1 MKLNKRVLLMGLSL
15 SVLSTMSFAE
25 QASNAQAVFNDAY
38 QNYLNAVKTKENMQ
52 QAAEQAYTL
61 GKAVYGDNSDN
72 TANLAINYAK
82 SINGYGK
89 KWIEKRFSLYQQA
102 YTISVNNHG
111 NKSLETVDSLVG
123 MANFAPSAQKADYY
137 LDQVIAIANTENKPK
152 FLADMKLEAATILAN
167 KFSYEKYREAK
178 NYLEEAD
185 EYYQANLPKN
195 SVEQIKADFLMA
207 SFAEGRKR
215 YDQAI
220 ERLNRVVK
228 VFDENL
234 SYDHSAEL
242 TAHSRLIGLYEKQGK
257 SDEATKHCIAIAKMV
272 PWKES
277 QEQTP
282 LYRVN
287 PKYPKNK
294 ARFSKDGSV
303 VMEFQVDESGFV
315 KNPQVLSSEGG
326 VAFEKSAV
334 EALAQWRYAPKFEH
348 GKAVAATS
356 KVQLDFK
363 VNR

>member
-25 QASNAQAVFNDAY
+25 QASNAQTVFNDAY

-242 TAHSRLIGLYEKQGK
+242 TAHSRLIGLYEKKGK

-315 KNPQVLSSEGG
+315 KNPQVISSEGG

>member
-111 NKSLETVDSLVG
+111 NKSLETVDSLIG

-242 TAHSRLIGLYEKQGK
+242 TAHSRLIGLYEKKGK

-315 KNPQVLSSEGG
+315 KNPQVISSEGG

>member
-38 QNYLNAVKTKENMQ
+38 QNYLNAVKTKENVQ
-52 QAAEQAYTL
+52 QAAKQAYTL

-242 TAHSRLIGLYEKQGK
+242 TAHSRLIGLYEKKGK

-315 KNPQVLSSEGG
+315 KNPQVISSEGG

>member
-38 QNYLNAVKTKENMQ
+38 QNYLSAVKTKENVQ

-185 EYYQANLPKN
+185 EYYLANLPKN

-220 ERLNRVVK
+220 ERLNRVVN
-228 VFDENL
+228 VFDESL
-234 SYDHSAEL
+234 SYDHNAEL

-287 PKYPKNK
+287 PKYPTNK
-294 ARFSKDGSV
+294 ARFRKDGKV
-303 VMEFQVDESGFV
+303 VMEFEVDESGFV

>member
-137 LDQVIAIANTENKPK
+137 LEQVIAIANTENKPK

-242 TAHSRLIGLYEKQGK
+242 TAHSRLIGLYEKKGK

-315 KNPQVLSSEGG
+315 KNPQVISSEGG

>member
-242 TAHSRLIGLYEKQGK
+242 TAHSRLIGLYEKKGK

-315 KNPQVLSSEGG
+315 KNPQVISSEGG

>member
-1 MKLNKRVLLMGLSL
+1 MKLNKLALLMGLSL
-15 SVLSTMSFAE
+15 SVLSTTSFAE
-25 QASNAQAVFNDAY
+25 QTNNAQAVFNDAY
-38 QNYLNAVKTKENMQ
+38 QNYLNAIKTKENVQ

-61 GKAVYGDNSDN
+61 GKTVYGENADN

-82 SINGYGK
+82 SINRYGK
-89 KWIEKRFSLYQQA
+89 QWIEKRFSLYQQA
-102 YTISVNNHG
+102 YTILVNNHG
-111 NKSLETVDSLVG
+111 KQSPETIDALVG
-123 MANFAPSAQKADYY
+123 MASFAPSAQKADYY
-137 LDQVIAIANTENKPK
+137 LEQVIAIANTQNNPK
-152 FLADMKLEAATILAN
+152 FVADMKLEAATILAN

-185 EYYQANLPKN
+185 EYYLANLPKN

-220 ERLNRVVK
+220 ERLNRVVN
-228 VFDENL
+228 VFDESL
-234 SYDHSAEL
+234 SYDHNAEL

-277 QEQTP
+277 QEQKP

-303 VMEFQVDESGFV
+303 VMEFEVDESGFV
-315 KNPQVLSSEGG
+315 KNPQVISSEGG

>member
-38 QNYLNAVKTKENMQ
+38 QNYLNAIKTKENMQ

-137 LDQVIAIANTENKPK
+137 LEQVIAIANTENKPK

-242 TAHSRLIGLYEKQGK
+242 TAHSRLIGLYEKKGK

-315 KNPQVLSSEGG
+315 KNPQVISSEGG

>member
-61 GKAVYGDNSDN
+61 GKAIYGDNSDN

-207 SFAEGRKR
+207 SFAEGRK
-215 YDQAI
+215 
-220 ERLNRVVK
+220 
-228 VFDENL
+228 
-234 SYDHSAEL
+234 
-242 TAHSRLIGLYEKQGK
+242 
-257 SDEATKHCIAIAKMV
+257 
-272 PWKES
+272 
-277 QEQTP
+277 
-282 LYRVN
+282 
-287 PKYPKNK
+287 
-294 ARFSKDGSV
+294 
-303 VMEFQVDESGFV
+303 
-315 KNPQVLSSEGG
+315 
-326 VAFEKSAV
+326 
-334 EALAQWRYAPKFEH
+334 
-348 GKAVAATS
+348 
-356 KVQLDFK
+356 
-363 VNR
+363 

>member
-25 QASNAQAVFNDAY
+25 QANNAQTVFNDAY
-38 QNYLNAVKTKENMQ
+38 QNYLNAVKTKENVQ
-52 QAAEQAYTL
+52 QAAEQTYTL

-102 YTISVNNHG
+102 YTILVNNHG
-111 NKSLETVDSLVG
+111 NQSLETVDSLVG

-137 LDQVIAIANTENKPK
+137 LEQVIAIANTENRPK

-167 KFSYEKYREAK
+167 KFSYKKYREAK

-207 SFAEGRKR
+207 SFAEGRKK

-242 TAHSRLIGLYEKQGK
+242 TAHSRLIGLYEKKGK

-282 LYRVN
+282 LYRVE

>member
-1 MKLNKRVLLMGLSL
+1 MKLNKLALLMGLGL
-15 SVLSTMSFAE
+15 SVLSTTSFAE
-25 QASNAQAVFNDAY
+25 QTNNAQAVFNDAY
-38 QNYLNAVKTKENMQ
+38 QNYLNAIKTKENVQ

-61 GKAVYGDNSDN
+61 GKTVYGDNSDN

-102 YTISVNNHG
+102 YTILVNNHG
-111 NKSLETVDSLVG
+111 NQSLETVDSLVG

-137 LDQVIAIANTENKPK
+137 LEQVIAIANTENRPK

-167 KFSYEKYREAK
+167 KFSYGKYREAK

-234 SYDHSAEL
+234 SYDHNAEL

-287 PKYPKNK
+287 PKYPTNK
-294 ARFSKDGSV
+294 ARFRKDGKV
-303 VMEFQVDESGFV
+303 VMEFEVDESGFV

>member
-185 EYYQANLPKN
+185 EYYLANLPKN

-220 ERLNRVVK
+220 ERLNRVVN
-228 VFDENL
+228 VFDESL
-234 SYDHSAEL
+234 SYDHNAEL

-287 PKYPKNK
+287 PKYPTNK
-294 ARFSKDGSV
+294 ARFRKDGKV
-303 VMEFQVDESGFV
+303 VMEFEVDESGFV

>member
-15 SVLSTMSFAE
+15 SVLSTMSFAK
-25 QASNAQAVFNDAY
+25 QANSAQAVFSDAY
-38 QNYLNAVKTKENMQ
+38 QNYLNAVKTKENVQ

-137 LDQVIAIANTENKPK
+137 LEQVIAIANTENRPK

-287 PKYPKNK
+287 PKYPTNK
-294 ARFSKDGSV
+294 ARFRKDGKV
-303 VMEFQVDESGFV
+303 VMEFEVDESGFV

>member
-25 QASNAQAVFNDAY
+25 QASNAQGVFNDAY
-38 QNYLNAVKTKENMQ
+38 QNYLNAVKTKENVQ

-242 TAHSRLIGLYEKQGK
+242 TAHSRLIGLYEKKGK

-315 KNPQVLSSEGG
+315 KNPQVISSEGG

>member
-242 TAHSRLIGLYEKQGK
+242 TAHSRLVGLYEKKGK

-315 KNPQVLSSEGG
+315 KNPQVISSEGG

>member
-1 MKLNKRVLLMGLSL
+1 MKLNKLALLMGLGL
-15 SVLSTMSFAE
+15 SVLSTTSFAE
-25 QASNAQAVFNDAY
+25 QTNNAQAVFNDAY

-111 NKSLETVDSLVG
+111 NKSLETVDSLIG

-242 TAHSRLIGLYEKQGK
+242 TAHSRLIGLYEKKGK

-315 KNPQVLSSEGG
+315 KNPQVISSEGG

-348 GKAVAATS
+348 GKAVTATS

>member
-1 MKLNKRVLLMGLSL
+1 MKLNKRVLLIGLSL
-15 SVLSTMSFAE
+15 SVLCSTSQAE
-25 QASNAQAVFNDAY
+25 QVTTSQVEFNNAY
-38 QNYLNAVKTKENMQ
+38 QSYLDAVK
-52 QAAEQAYTL
+52 AAENVQQTAERAYTL
-61 GKAVYGDNSDN
+61 GKSVYGDNSDN

-111 NKSLETVDSLVG
+111 KKSLETVDSLVG

-137 LDQVIAIANTENKPK
+137 LDQVIAIANTQNKPK

-167 KFSYEKYREAK
+167 KFGYEKYHEAK

-185 EYYQANLPKN
+185 EYYQANLHEN
-195 SVEQIKADFLMA
+195 SVERIKADFLMA

-215 YDQAI
+215 YTQAI

-234 SYDHSAEL
+234 NYDHTAEL

-282 LYRVN
+282 LYRVE

-303 VMEFQVDESGFV
+303 VMEFEVNESGFV
-315 KNPQVLSSEGG
+315 KNLQVLSSEGG
-326 VAFEKSAV
+326 LAFEKSAV
-334 EALAQWRYAPKFEH
+334 EALEQWRYAPKFEN

-363 VNR
+363 VKR

>member
-15 SVLSTMSFAE
+15 SVLSTMSFAK
-25 QASNAQAVFNDAY
+25 QANSAQAVFSDAY

-52 QAAEQAYTL
+52 QAAQQAYTL

-215 YDQAI
+215 YDHAI

-242 TAHSRLIGLYEKQGK
+242 TAHSRLIGLYEKKGK

-282 LYRVN
+282 LYRVE

-326 VAFEKSAV
+326 LAFEKSAV

>member
-15 SVLSTMSFAE
+15 SVLSTMSFAK
-25 QASNAQAVFNDAY
+25 QANSAQAVFSDAY
-38 QNYLNAVKTKENMQ
+38 QNYLNAVKTKENVQ

-102 YTISVNNHG
+102 YTILVNNHG
-111 NKSLETVDSLVG
+111 NQSLETVDSLVG

-137 LDQVIAIANTENKPK
+137 LEQVIAIANTENRPK

-167 KFSYEKYREAK
+167 KFSYGKYREAK

-287 PKYPKNK
+287 PKYPTNK
-294 ARFSKDGSV
+294 ARFRKDGKV
-303 VMEFQVDESGFV
+303 VMEFEVDESGFV

-326 VAFEKSAV
+326 VAFEKSTV

>member
-1 MKLNKRVLLMGLSL
+1 MGLSL

-228 VFDENL
+228 VFDENW

-242 TAHSRLIGLYEKQGK
+242 TAHSRLIGLYEKKGK

-315 KNPQVLSSEGG
+315 KNPQVISSEGG

>member
-1 MKLNKRVLLMGLSL
+1 MKLNKRVLLIGLSL
-15 SVLSTMSFAE
+15 SVLCSTSQAE
-25 QASNAQAVFNDAY
+25 QVTTSQVEFNNAY
-38 QNYLNAVKTKENMQ
+38 QSYLDAVKAADNVQ
-52 QAAEQAYTL
+52 QTAERAYTL
-61 GKAVYGDNSDN
+61 GKSVYGENADN

-82 SINGYGK
+82 SINRYGK
-89 KWIEKRFSLYQQA
+89 QWIEKRFSLYQQA
-102 YTISVNNHG
+102 YTILANNHG
-111 NKSLETVDSLVG
+111 KQSPETIDALVG
-123 MANFAPSAQKADYY
+123 MASFAPSAQKADYY
-137 LDQVIAIANTENKPK
+137 LEQVIAIANTQNNPK
-152 FLADMKLEAATILAN
+152 FVADMKLEAATILAN

-185 EYYQANLPKN
+185 EYYLANLPKN
-195 SVEQIKADFLMA
+195 SVEQIKADFLIA

-220 ERLNRVVK
+220 ERLNRVVNA
-228 VFDENL
+228 FDESL
-234 SYDHSAEL
+234 SYDHNAEL

-287 PKYPKNK
+287 PKYPQNK
-294 ARFSKDGSV
+294 ARFNKDGSV
-303 VMEFQVDESGFV
+303 VMEFEVDESGFV
-315 KNPQVLSSEGG
+315 KNPQVISSEGG

>member
-61 GKAVYGDNSDN
+61 GKAIYGDNSDN

-242 TAHSRLIGLYEKQGK
+242 TAHSRLIGLYEKKGK

-315 KNPQVLSSEGG
+315 KNPQVISSEGG

>member
-25 QASNAQAVFNDAY
+25 QASNAQGVFNDAY

-242 TAHSRLIGLYEKQGK
+242 TAHSRLIGLYEKKGK

-315 KNPQVLSSEGG
+315 KNPQVISSEGG

>member
-1 MKLNKRVLLMGLSL
+1 MKLNKLALLMGLGL
-15 SVLSTMSFAE
+15 SVLSTTPFAE
-25 QASNAQAVFNDAY
+25 QANNAQAVFNDAY
-38 QNYLNAVKTKENMQ
+38 QNYLNAVKTKENVQ

-61 GKAVYGDNSDN
+61 GKAVYGENADN

-82 SINGYGK
+82 SINRYGK
-89 KWIEKRFSLYQQA
+89 QWIEKRFSLYQQA

-111 NKSLETVDSLVG
+111 KQSLETVDALVG

-137 LDQVIAIANTENKPK
+137 LEQVIAIANTENKPK

-228 VFDENL
+228 VFDESL
-234 SYDHSAEL
+234 SYDHNAEL

-303 VMEFQVDESGFV
+303 VMEFEVNESGFV
-315 KNPQVLSSEGG
+315 KNPRVLSSEGG
-326 VAFEKSAV
+326 LAFEKSAV

>member
-1 MKLNKRVLLMGLSL
+1 MKLNKLALLMGLSL
-15 SVLSTMSFAE
+15 SLLSTTSFAE
-25 QASNAQAVFNDAY
+25 QANNAQTVFNDAY
-38 QNYLNAVKTKENMQ
+38 QNYLNAVKTKENVQ

-102 YTISVNNHG
+102 YTILVNNHG
-111 NKSLETVDSLVG
+111 NQSLETVDSLVG

-137 LDQVIAIANTENKPK
+137 LEQVIAIANTENRPK

-167 KFSYEKYREAK
+167 KFSYKKYREAK

-287 PKYPKNK
+287 PKYPSNK
-294 ARFSKDGSV
+294 ARFRKDGKV
-303 VMEFQVDESGFV
+303 VMEFEVDESGFV

>member
-38 QNYLNAVKTKENMQ
+38 QNYLNAVKTKENVQ

-242 TAHSRLIGLYEKQGK
+242 TAHSRLIGLYEKKGK

-315 KNPQVLSSEGG
+315 KNPQVISSEGG

>member
-242 TAHSRLIGLYEKQGK
+242 TAHSRLIGLYEKKGK

-326 VAFEKSAV
+326 LAFEKSAV

-363 VNR
+363 IRR

>member
-38 QNYLNAVKTKENMQ
+38 QNYLNAVKTKENVQ
-52 QAAEQAYTL
+52 QAAEQAYIL
-61 GKAVYGDNSDN
+61 GKAVYGNNSDN

-111 NKSLETVDSLVG
+111 NESLETVDSLVG

-242 TAHSRLIGLYEKQGK
+242 TAHSRLIGLYEKKGK

-315 KNPQVLSSEGG
+315 KNPQVISSEGG

>member
-1 MKLNKRVLLMGLSL
+1 MKLNKLALLMGLGL
-15 SVLSTMSFAE
+15 SVLSTTSFAE
-25 QASNAQAVFNDAY
+25 QTNNAQAVFNDAY
-38 QNYLNAVKTKENMQ
+38 QNYLNAIKTKENVQ
-52 QAAEQAYTL
+52 QAAEQAYTS
-61 GKAVYGDNSDN
+61 GKTVYGENADN

-82 SINGYGK
+82 SINRYGK
-89 KWIEKRFSLYQQA
+89 QWIEKRFSLYQQA
-102 YTISVNNHG
+102 YTILATNHG
-111 NKSLETVDSLVG
+111 KQSPETIDALVG
-123 MANFAPSAQKADYY
+123 MASFAPSAQKADYY
-137 LDQVIAIANTENKPK
+137 LEQVIAIANIQNNPK
-152 FLADMKLEAATILAN
+152 FVADMKLEAATILAN

-185 EYYQANLPKN
+185 EYYLANLPKN

-220 ERLNRVVK
+220 ERLNRVVN
-228 VFDENL
+228 VFDESL
-234 SYDHSAEL
+234 SYDHNAEL

-287 PKYPKNK
+287 PKYPTNK
-294 ARFSKDGSV
+294 ARFRKDGKV
-303 VMEFQVDESGFV
+303 VMEFEVDESGFV

>member
-1 MKLNKRVLLMGLSL
+1 MKLNKCVLLMGLSL
-15 SVLSTMSFAE
+15 SVLSTMSFAK
-25 QASNAQAVFNDAY
+25 QANSAQAVFSDAY
-38 QNYLNAVKTKENMQ
+38 QNYLNAVKTKENVQ

-72 TANLAINYAK
+72 TANLTINYAK

-102 YTISVNNHG
+102 YTILVNNHG
-111 NKSLETVDSLVG
+111 NQSLETVDSLVG

-137 LDQVIAIANTENKPK
+137 LEQVIAIANTENRPK

-287 PKYPKNK
+287 PKYPSNK
-294 ARFSKDGSV
+294 ARFRKDGKV
-303 VMEFQVDESGFV
+303 VMEFEVDESGFV

>member
-1 MKLNKRVLLMGLSL
+1 MKLNKLALLMGLGL
-15 SVLSTMSFAE
+15 SVLSTTSFAE
-25 QASNAQAVFNDAY
+25 QTNNAQAVFNDAY
-38 QNYLNAVKTKENMQ
+38 QNYLNAIKTKENVQ

-61 GKAVYGDNSDN
+61 GKTVYGENADN

-82 SINGYGK
+82 SINRYGK
-89 KWIEKRFSLYQQA
+89 QWIEKRFSLYQQA
-102 YTISVNNHG
+102 YTILVNNHG
-111 NKSLETVDSLVG
+111 KQSPETIDALVG
-123 MANFAPSAQKADYY
+123 MASFAPSAQKADYY
-137 LDQVIAIANTENKPK
+137 LEQVIAIANTQNNPK
-152 FLADMKLEAATILAN
+152 FVADMKLEAATILAN

-185 EYYQANLPKN
+185 EYYLANLPKN

-220 ERLNRVVK
+220 ERLNRVVN
-228 VFDENL
+228 VFDESL

-277 QEQTP
+277 QKQTP

-287 PKYPKNK
+287 PKYPTNK
-294 ARFSKDGSV
+294 ARFRKDGKV
-303 VMEFQVDESGFV
+303 VMEFEVDESGFV

>member
-1 MKLNKRVLLMGLSL
+1 MGLSL

-61 GKAVYGDNSDN
+61 GKAIYGDNSDN

-207 SFAEGRKR
+207 SFAEGRKW

-228 VFDENL
+228 VFDESLN
-234 SYDHSAEL
+234 YDHTAEL

-282 LYRVN
+282 LYRVE

-303 VMEFQVDESGFV
+303 VMEFEVNESGFV
-315 KNPQVLSSEGG
+315 KNLQVLSSEGG
-326 VAFEKSAV
+326 LAFEKSAV

>member
-1 MKLNKRVLLMGLSL
+1 MKLNKLALLMGLSL
-15 SVLSTMSFAE
+15 SVLSTTSFAE
-25 QASNAQAVFNDAY
+25 QANNAQTVFNDAY
-38 QNYLNAVKTKENMQ
+38 QNYLNAIKTKENVQ

-102 YTISVNNHG
+102 YTILVNNHG
-111 NKSLETVDSLVG
+111 NQSLETVDSLVG

-137 LDQVIAIANTENKPK
+137 LEQVIAIANTENRPK

-287 PKYPKNK
+287 PKYPSNK
-294 ARFSKDGSV
+294 ARFRKDGKV
-303 VMEFQVDESGFV
+303 VMEFEVDESGFV

>member
-1 MKLNKRVLLMGLSL
+1 MKLNKRVLLSLCL
-15 SVLSTMSFAE
+15 SVLSTTSFAE
-25 QASNAQAVFNDAY
+25 QKNNSQAVFNDAY
-38 QNYLNAVKTKENMQ
+38 QNYLNAVNIGKNVR

-61 GKAVYGDNSDN
+61 GKIVYGENSDN

-89 KWIEKRFSLYQQA
+89 QWIEKRFSLYQQA
-102 YTISVNNHG
+102 YTILVNNHG
-111 NKSLETVDSLVG
+111 KQSPETIDALVG
-123 MANFAPSAQKADYY
+123 MASFSPSAQKADYY
-137 LDQVIAIANTENKPK
+137 LDQVIAIANIQNKPK
-152 FLADMKLEAATILAN
+152 FLADMQLEAATILAN
-167 KFSYEKYREAK
+167 KFSHKKYHEAK
-178 NYLEEAD
+178 NYLEKAD

-242 TAHSRLIGLYEKQGK
+242 SAHSRLIGLYEKQGK

-287 PKYPKNK
+287 PKYPTNK
-294 ARFSKDGSV
+294 ARFRKDGKV
-303 VMEFQVDESGFV
+303 VMEFEVDESGFV
-315 KNPQVLSSEGG
+315 KNPRVLSSEGG

-334 EALAQWRYAPKFEH
+334 EALSQWRYAPKFAH
-348 GKAVAATS
+348 GKAVAAIS

>member
-1 MKLNKRVLLMGLSL
+1 MKLNKLALLMGLSL
-15 SVLSTMSFAE
+15 SLLSTTSFAE
-25 QASNAQAVFNDAY
+25 QANNAQTVFNDAY
-38 QNYLNAVKTKENMQ
+38 QNYLNAIKTKENVQ

-102 YTISVNNHG
+102 YTILVNNHG
-111 NKSLETVDSLVG
+111 NQSLETVDSLVG

-137 LDQVIAIANTENKPK
+137 LEQVIAIANTENRPK

-167 KFSYEKYREAK
+167 KFSYKKYREAK

-185 EYYQANLPKN
+185 EYYLANLPKN

-287 PKYPKNK
+287 PKYPTNK
-294 ARFSKDGSV
+294 ARFRKDGKV
-303 VMEFQVDESGFV
+303 VMEFEVDESGFV

>member
-137 LDQVIAIANTENKPK
+137 LEQVIAIANTENKPK

-242 TAHSRLIGLYEKQGK
+242 TAHSRLIGLYEKKGK

-277 QEQTP
+277 QEQKP

-287 PKYPKNK
+287 PKYPANK
-294 ARFSKDGSV
+294 IYQSRDGSV
-303 VMEFQVDESGFV
+303 QMEFEVDTAGFV
-315 KNPQVLSSEGG
+315 KDIRVLDSIGG
-326 VAFEKSAV
+326 VTFEKEAMAAV
-334 EALAQWRYAPKFEH
+334 KKWRYAPKFEN
-348 GKAVAATS
+348 GKPVVATS
-356 KVQLDFK
+356 QVQLDFK
-363 VNR
+363 IKH